1 LKKSVGNT
9 HRQIST
15 QEVALFLLDNEDDEA
30 GKPLD
35 PDLLH
40 LVCGLSQA
48 GRVSDHEWEPT
59 DI

>member
-1 LKKSVGNT
+1 
-9 HRQIST
+9 
-15 QEVALFLLDNEDDEA
+15 LLDNEEDEA
-30 GKPLD
+30 GRNARFSGPLD

-48 GRVSDHEWEPT
+48 GRVSDHDWEAT